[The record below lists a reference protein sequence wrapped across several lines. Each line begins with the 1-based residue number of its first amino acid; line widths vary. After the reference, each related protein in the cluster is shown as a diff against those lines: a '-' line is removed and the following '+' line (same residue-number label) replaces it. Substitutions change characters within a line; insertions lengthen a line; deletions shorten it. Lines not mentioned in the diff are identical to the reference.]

1 MKTLLNTIAVI
12 SLLSGAISM
21 NALADDNIAACEIVV
36 QQPVISPDEKKEE
49 ESVDKKGEETDK
61 IMESVAEAT
70 PMIATF
76 IPAEDFIYSVFDG
89 EDGHISEVDGH
100 PIQALMCKRRYLIPT
115 EFDLRLIET
124 HIPLYLSQ
132 DFDSADSDL
141 MAVYFKKD
149 KYHYQYSGK
158 DLSEDSLQILDVRM
172 TTLNSQ
178 EEK

>member
-1 MKTLLNTIAVI
+1 MKTLLKTLTAV

-21 NALADDNIAACEIVV
+21 SAAADDNIAACEIVV
-36 QQPVISPDEKKEE
+36 QQPVVSPDEKKE
-49 ESVDKKGEETDK
+49 SDAET
-61 IMESVAEAT
+61 T

-76 IPAEDFIYSVFDG
+76 IPAEDFIYSVFDA
-89 EDGHISEVDGH
+89 EDGHMTELDGH

-141 MAVYFKKD
+141 MAVYFKDD
-149 KYHYQYSGK
+149 KYHYQYSGN
-158 DLSEDSLQILDVRM
+158 DLSKDSLEILDVRM
-172 TTLNSQ
+172 TTLNAQ
-178 EEK
+178 EKQ